1 MQWQSS
7 LLTKMG
13 VLHGCTDASA
23 GVLRYDWASDEEV
36 VANREALRRNLG
48 FTDETLVLCQQVH
61 GNEVLV
67 VDATVDRDPFVQL
80 GQADAMITN
89 QPDMVLVIKT
99 ADCVPVFLYDPVH
112 NAVAVIHSGWK
123 GTLANIISTTVS
135 AMQAHYQTNPSDLYV
150 AIGPSI
156 CNKHY
161 DVSETTDGR
170 IERFA
175 EAFNHDPGII
185 IRAGEQTS
193 LDLPAACK
201 EQCRQAGISQDR
213 VDVSGICT
221 YESTRWP
228 SYRRDGE
235 DLVHDIWSY
244 VAVSNTKA

>member
-7 LLTKMG
+7 SLTKMG
-13 VLHGCTDASA
+13 VIHGCTDSAA

-48 FTDETLVLCQQVH
+48 FADETFVLCQQVH
-61 GNEVLV
+61 GNGVLV

-80 GQADAMITN
+80 GEADAMISKLLG
-89 QPDMVLVIKT
+89 MVLVIKT
-99 ADCVPVFLYDPVH
+99 ADCVPIILFDSVSR
-112 NAVAVIHSGWK
+112 AVAVIHSGWK
-123 GTLANIISTTVS
+123 GTLANVIAETVS
-135 AMQAHYQTNPSDLYV
+135 TMTQKYETNPADIYA

-156 CNKHY
+156 CGKHY

-175 EAFNHDPGII
+175 EAFDHDPGII

-193 LDLPAACK
+193 LDLPAACVK
-201 EQCRQAGISQDR
+201 QCLQAGIPKDR

-221 YESTRWP
+221 YESAQWP